1 MKHIIREILL
11 QEAKKKKKA
20 DDRCTRIAKRKY
32 DVWPSAYASGAVVK
46 CRQGKIW
53 KNESL
58 DFNDSLLFEND
69 EYEDLDWVQDII
81 SQHFNL
87 KKKVLYFDNGLTY
100 YQWKKLKNFFKENG
114 VTYFTGD
121 PIDIISN
128 NVIKSKHIIFN
139 IDINNTVMWN
149 DVDATINQT
158 TTSDFYKILKDGKSD
173 LSFNDVKEKTGYLFT
188 EFGVNFLNGYNF
200 INSQNIW
207 ESKKDFSKEKE
218 EGLHGWFARQG
229 GSGKGKGWVDCNT
242 CRTDKKTGRKKCKT
256 CGRQEGEKRAKYP
269 RCRPTPSQCKGYKR
283 PDER

>member
-69 EYEDLDWVQDII
+69 EYEDL
-81 SQHFNL
+81 
-87 KKKVLYFDNGLTY
+87 
-100 YQWKKLKNFFKENG
+100 
-114 VTYFTGD
+114 
-121 PIDIISN
+121 
-128 NVIKSKHIIFN
+128 
-139 IDINNTVMWN
+139 
-149 DVDATINQT
+149 
-158 TTSDFYKILKDGKSD
+158 
-173 LSFNDVKEKTGYLFT
+173 LSE
-188 EFGVNFLNGYNF
+188 
-200 INSQNIW
+200 
-207 ESKKDFSKEKE
+207 ESKRDFSKEKE

-229 GSGKGKGWVDCNT
+229 GKGKSKGWVDCNT
-242 CRTDKKTGRKKCKT
+242 CRDGKCKS
-256 CGRQEGEKRAKYP
+256 CGRQEGETRSKYP

>member
-53 KNESL
+53 KNEAL

-69 EYEDLDWVQDII
+69 EYEDL
-81 SQHFNL
+81 
-87 KKKVLYFDNGLTY
+87 
-100 YQWKKLKNFFKENG
+100 
-114 VTYFTGD
+114 
-121 PIDIISN
+121 
-128 NVIKSKHIIFN
+128 
-139 IDINNTVMWN
+139 
-149 DVDATINQT
+149 
-158 TTSDFYKILKDGKSD
+158 
-173 LSFNDVKEKTGYLFT
+173 LSEEPKR
-188 EFGVNFLNGYNF
+188 
-200 INSQNIW
+200 
-207 ESKKDFSKEKE
+207 DFSKEKE

-229 GSGKGKGWVDCNT
+229 GKGKSKGWVDCNT
-242 CRTDKKTGRKKCKT
+242 CREGKCKS
-256 CGRQEGEKRAKYP
+256 CGRQEGETRSKYP

>member
-58 DFNDSLLFEND
+58 EFDDSLLFENE
-69 EYEDLDWVQDII
+69 EYE
-81 SQHFNL
+81 NL
-87 KKKVLYFDNGLTY
+87 
-100 YQWKKLKNFFKENG
+100 
-114 VTYFTGD
+114 
-121 PIDIISN
+121 
-128 NVIKSKHIIFN
+128 
-139 IDINNTVMWN
+139 
-149 DVDATINQT
+149 
-158 TTSDFYKILKDGKSD
+158 
-173 LSFNDVKEKTGYLFT
+173 
-188 EFGVNFLNGYNF
+188 LN
-200 INSQNIW
+200 
-207 ESKKDFSKEKE
+207 EEPKRDFSKEKE

-229 GSGKGKGWVDCNT
+229 GKGKSKGWVDCNT
-242 CRTDKKTGRKKCKT
+242 CRKGKCKS
-256 CGRQEGEKRAKYP
+256 CGRQEGETRAKYP